1 MEVTIRDKP
10 APDFNYMDVPFEPTS
25 SFYPDR
31 IFRDEMAAREQFFN
45 SPDFR
50 ASDAGQMIYANTGR
64 DLDVAKDDF
73 INFINDYDLKL
84 REERPGGV
92 LDYDPRVY
100 NYADNLYRARQNQ
113 FAKYNPKFG
122 MSDAGLEALEPPT
135 SMFYGYPYGEETG
148 MPDNLS
154 DYMSDVSKEA
164 TRSFLGSGAFVGDTL
179 FNLASNFIYPF
190 DTESMTGGVLP
201 RGYLDIINYT
211 NEMGAFHNQLL
222 SQGIMPPAPDQ
233 WESLG
238 YSEKKDI
245 SDEFKRLT
253 GSKYDYDPTYQPIS
267 GGVLQDLVE
276 PLAEGMLMPE
286 SSYEDIEGIPVV
298 DPLFTQ
304 QTYNLN
310 PVEIAEIT
318 GELPFLKL
326 PSGLKF
332 AKAGIAKYAPTLIK
346 KYPKIAAA
354 LGLSVPTITEFA
366 FEE

>member
-10 APDFNYMDVPFEPTS
+10 APDFNYTDVPFEPTS

-45 SPDFR
+45 SPDFQ

-84 REERPGGV
+84 RDERPGGV

-100 NYADNLYRARQNQ
+100 NYADNLYQARQNQ
-113 FAKYNPKFG
+113 FAKYSPYFG

-135 SMFYGYPYGEETG
+135 SMMYGYPYGEGE
-148 MPDNLS
+148 PADNFLDYLS
-154 DYMSDVSKEA
+154 DASKE
-164 TRSFLGSGAFVGDTL
+164 TSRSFLGSGALLADMGM
-179 FNLASNFIYPF
+179 NLASNLLYPF
-190 DTESMTGGVLP
+190 DTESITGGVLP

-211 NEMGAFHNQLL
+211 NEMGAFHQQLL
-222 SQGIMPPAPDQ
+222 NQGITPPTPDQ
-233 WESLG
+233 WEFLG

-245 SDEFKRLT
+245 SDEFKKLT
-253 GSKYDYDPTYQPIS
+253 GSKYDYDPTYQPIT
-267 GGVLQDLVE
+267 GGPLQELVK
-276 PLAEGMLMPE
+276 PLAEGPLMPE
-286 SSYEDIEGIPVV
+286 SSYEDVEGIDVL

-304 QTYNLN
+304 RSYNLN
-310 PVEIAEIT
+310 PMEIAELT
-318 GELPFLKL
+318 GELPYLKT
-326 PSGLKF
+326 PSIFKF
-332 AKAGIAKYAPTLIK
+332 AKQGLARYAPTLIK
-346 KYPKIAAA
+346 KYPKIAAT
-354 LGLSVPTITEFA
+354 LGLTTPTITEFA